1 MNSWTDILLVLA
13 IAVGLISAAS
23 LPVVSVN
30 AVSSDTLRIHRSDGI
45 EPAPPWNLVCQGSL
59 ETWGMQARAMPDDDA
74 VALSDGAIDLLA
86 TAGRR

>member
-13 IAVGLISAAS
+13 IVVGLISAAS

-30 AVSSDTLRIHRSDGI
+30 AVSSDTLRIHRSDGA
-45 EPAPPWNLVCQGSL
+45 EAAPPWNLVSQGSL
-59 ETWGMQARAMPDDDA
+59 ETWGMPARAIPDDDA
-74 VALSDGAIDLLA
+74 VAISESAIDLLA